1 MLHLFLTTLHWFF
14 KGFRACQNF
23 PVMRS
28 SVDKLNAF
36 FFPFHWKKKQLC
48 LLKKLTVIVC
58 SWFKWIAEILCVLF
72 SGYQT
77 CQSEIFFRVGDFCK
91 YIYSWK
97 RWFLVK
103 TLVESN
109 FFRTEVNRQSKWEMS
124 TCIFETFHELWF
136 LIHCH
141 LKLIFLC
148 MKDAAWNDDVYLHL
162 LELNPRLEINPLKS
176 V

>member
-1 MLHLFLTTLHWFF
+1 MSKFPCDAIISWQAECIFLSFSL
-14 KGFRACQNF
+14 G
-23 PVMRS
+23 
-28 SVDKLNAF
+28 
-36 FFPFHWKKKQLC
+36 KKKQLC

-109 FFRTEVNRQSKWEMS
+109 FFLHWSEQTIKVRNVYMHIWNIPWTL
-124 TCIFETFHELWF
+124 I

-162 LELNPRLEINPLKS
+162 HRNLRNMFLHRKNYTS
-176 V
+176 D